1 MNHGGTESTEKGIP
15 AELNK
20 LATRVIGAAL
30 EVHRELGPGYLESVY
45 DAALEIQFRENG
57 IGYERQKPIA
67 VSYKG
72 QLVGQARLDFYI
84 ESMLVLEVKAVES
97 LAPVHRAQLISYLKI
112 THCRIGLVIN
122 FNERLLRDGI
132 MRVAL

>member
-1 MNHGGTESTEKGIP
+1 MNHGDTENTEKGIP
-15 AELNK
+15 TELNE

-45 DAALEIQFRENG
+45 DAALEIQFRQNG
-57 IGYERQKPIA
+57 IGYERQRPIA
-67 VSYKG
+67 VFYKG
-72 QLVGQARLDFYI
+72 HPVGQARLDFYV
-84 ESMLVLEVKAVES
+84 ESAIVLEVKAVEG
-97 LAPVHRAQLISYLKI
+97 LAAIHRAQLISYLKI
-112 THCRIGLVIN
+112 TRCRIGLMIN